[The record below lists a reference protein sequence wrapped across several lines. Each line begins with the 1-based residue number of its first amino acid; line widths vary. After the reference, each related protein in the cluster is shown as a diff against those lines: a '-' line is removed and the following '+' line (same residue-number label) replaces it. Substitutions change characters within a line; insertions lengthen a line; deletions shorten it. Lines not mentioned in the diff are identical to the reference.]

1 MLKLTNKEEEI
12 MHILWKLK
20 SVRKELMAEITEEQ
34 PHYNTC
40 RPSCVTLS
48 KRIRCITPTGK
59 PINTIPSL
67 PSRTTEKGLWIWQLT
82 IISTVH
88 TKMVSFCQRENI
100 SQRASRNSGHDR
112 KSEKKKNRLSPE
124 ITIVYLKI
132 KRWKHYLFTS

>member
-1 MLKLTNKEEEI
+1 LLN
-12 MHILWKLK
+12 
-20 SVRKELMAEITEEQ
+20 A
-34 PHYNTC
+34 Y
-40 RPSCVTLS
+40 
-48 KRIRCITPTGK
+48 GK
-59 PINTIPSL
+59 THQYYPIIAIEDY
-67 PSRTTEKGLWIWQLT
+67 RKGLWIRQLT